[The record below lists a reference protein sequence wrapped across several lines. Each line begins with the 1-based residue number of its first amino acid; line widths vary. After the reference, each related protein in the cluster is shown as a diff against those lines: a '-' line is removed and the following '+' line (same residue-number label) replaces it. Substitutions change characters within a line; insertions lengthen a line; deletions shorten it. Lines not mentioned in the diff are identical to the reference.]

1 MLSLL
6 LLRRVLWL
14 RTFQLFRV
22 AALKKVVVFDNCA
35 STLKILAAESC
46 SADDDELLSLARA
59 TDALFSRMRLRRG
72 LSLVNTQ
79 DDDDSARVVVGGKS
93 GCWRALTNSGR
104 LFLLLLLLI
113 CVRMRLDVVVTGL
126 YRESNDLL
134 CSI

>member
-1 MLSLL
+1 MLSLP

-46 SADDDELLSLARA
+46 SADDDELLSLERA

-79 DDDDSARVVVGGKS
+79 DDDDAARVVVGGKS

-104 LFLLLLLLI
+104 LFLLLLF
-113 CVRMRLDVVVTGL
+113 V
-126 YRESNDLL
+126 DLRTDAT
-134 CSI
+134 